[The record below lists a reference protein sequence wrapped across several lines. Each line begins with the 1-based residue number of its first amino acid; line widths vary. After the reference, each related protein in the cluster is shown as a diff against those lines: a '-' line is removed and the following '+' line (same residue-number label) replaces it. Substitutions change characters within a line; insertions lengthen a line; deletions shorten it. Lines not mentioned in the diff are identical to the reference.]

1 MFPSPDSCQFPHQTP
16 PGQLLGGL
24 HGKSLQ
30 LEALWAAGD
39 ISSLPYSA
47 KLQAAVV
54 LNPGY
59 STLPPVFSL
68 CLNWKGERTSSNDD
82 NIRVS

>member
-1 MFPSPDSCQFPHQTP
+1 MLWVPPFPC
-16 PGQLLGGL
+16 
-24 HGKSLQ
+24 
-30 LEALWAAGD
+30 
-39 ISSLPYSA
+39 SA

-68 CLNWKGERTSSNDD
+68 CLNWKGERNSSNDD
-82 NIRVS
+82 NIRVLWAGAEGAGAPLGALGVPPAVLGP